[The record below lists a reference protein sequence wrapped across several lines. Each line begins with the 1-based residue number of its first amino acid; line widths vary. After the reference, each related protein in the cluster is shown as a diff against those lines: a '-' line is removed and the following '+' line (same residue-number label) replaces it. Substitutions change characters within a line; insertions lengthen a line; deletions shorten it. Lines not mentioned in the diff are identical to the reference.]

1 MSRSRRQ
8 RHGRRRDAV
17 AAIVPNL
24 LTLGNAAC
32 GFGAIVHVA
41 GIAPAEP
48 GIAAMLAHPNVRVA
62 GLLVLVAMIFD
73 VLDGSVAR
81 WTRQTSSLGGQLDS
95 LSDAISFGVAP
106 AFLVW
111 KLVHLVPGGQAGHI
125 PSRLG
130 WALALLYLCCAVLRL
145 ARFNVETAP
154 GDPHEAFRGL
164 PTPGAAGAMVA
175 PFLLFN
181 DQAQAGNLPG
191 WLCVAIVYA
200 LPLWAVVLGALMVSR
215 LPYRHMVSR
224 LLRGKKQFAA
234 LVEVLF
240 ALVVITAAPELA
252 LALGFAGYA
261 TAGPALVAWRWAR
274 GTRPAGVPGPAPS
287 PDAP

>member
-1 MSRSRRQ
+1 VV
-8 RHGRRRDAV
+8 HAV
-17 AAIVPNL
+17 GSIGAL
-24 LTLGNAAC
+24 LQ
-32 GFGAIVHVA
+32 
-41 GIAPAEP
+41 
-48 GIAAMLAHPNVRVA
+48 HPNVFRA
-62 GLLVLVAMIFD
+62 GLLVLAAMIFD

-111 KLVHLVPGGQAGHI
+111 KLVHLVPAGQAGHI

-154 GDPHEAFRGL
+154 DDPHEAFRGL
-164 PTPGAAGAMVA
+164 PSPGAAGAMVS
-175 PFLLFN
+175 PFLLFS
-181 DQAQAGNLPG
+181 DQAAYLSHGV
-191 WLCVAIVYA
+191 CVAILYV
-200 LPLWAVVLGALMVSR
+200 LPVWAVAVGALMVSR
-215 LPYRHMVSR
+215 VPYVHMASW
-224 LLRGKKQFAA
+224 LLKGKKPFTA

-252 LALGFAGYA
+252 LAVGFAGYA
-261 TAGPALVAWRWAR
+261 CTGPVLAAWRWAR
-274 GTRPAGVPGPAPS
+274 RPRTIEAARPAPTADWS
-287 PDAP
+287 

>member
-8 RHGRRRDAV
+8 RPRRRRDAV

-41 GIAPAEP
+41 GIAPAESSIP
-48 GIAAMLAHPNVRVA
+48 ALLAHPNVRVA
-62 GLLVLVAMIFD
+62 GLLVLAAMIFD

-111 KLVHLVPGGQAGHI
+111 KLVHLVPAGQAGHI

-154 GDPHEAFRGL
+154 DDPHEAFRGL

-181 DQAQAGNLPG
+181 DQATSLPG
-191 WLCVAIVYA
+191 WLAVGVVYA
-200 LPLWAVVLGALMVSR
+200 LPLWAVLVGALMVSR
-215 LPYRHMVSR
+215 VPYVHMASW
-224 LLRGKKQFAA
+224 LLKGKKPFAG

-252 LALGFAGYA
+252 LAVGFAGYA
-261 TAGPALVAWRWAR
+261 ATGPAVAAWRWAR
-274 GTRPAGVPGPAPS
+274 RPRTSEPRVPATAADVP
-287 PDAP
+287 